1 MRRELAAMLGGLLLG
16 ACFDPAPAPA
26 GLPCGAGDWCPAGQV
41 CSVDGVCLAM
51 GAGTDAAGDDGPA
64 RGDASMITIDAA
76 AGCTAT
82 PDEDGD
88 QVGNAC
94 DVCPHRP
101 DPGQLD
107 GDGDGV
113 GDACDPHPTEAGDR
127 LLLFAGFDQD
137 AGGLVLDPG
146 WEVRAGRLVDTISA
160 DSGYARW
167 ALPAGATDLS
177 VDTSAHI
184 TGGTFQGQV
193 YVSAGTALVGANLL
207 DDYRC
212 LVRGLQASNA
222 EAGLVIL
229 AGTGTTSSIGQPVVG
244 TRARFRLQQDATRL
258 TCAGA
263 TERQG
268 ADVPFTLAGTE
279 ARLVPAFAAL
289 RSQHA
294 EVEFD
299 YLAVYDRP

>member
-1 MRRELAAMLGGLLLG
+1 MRYAVLAWLVLAGCGRLGFERG
-16 ACFDPAPAPA
+16 DV
-26 GLPCGAGDWCPAGQV
+26 AGDAG
-41 CSVDGVCLAM
+41 
-51 GAGTDAAGDDGPA
+51 
-64 RGDASMITIDAA
+64 
-76 AGCTAT
+76 
-82 PDEDGD
+82 DEDGAGPTGHD
-88 QVGNAC
+88 EDADGVA
-94 DVCPHRP
+94 DAVDDCPHLAGP
-101 DPGQLD
+101 QLD

-184 TGGTFQGQV
+184 TGGTFQGVV

-229 AGTGTTSSIGQPVVG
+229 AGAGTTSSIGQPVVG
-244 TRARFRLQQDATRL
+244 TRARFRLQQDTTRL